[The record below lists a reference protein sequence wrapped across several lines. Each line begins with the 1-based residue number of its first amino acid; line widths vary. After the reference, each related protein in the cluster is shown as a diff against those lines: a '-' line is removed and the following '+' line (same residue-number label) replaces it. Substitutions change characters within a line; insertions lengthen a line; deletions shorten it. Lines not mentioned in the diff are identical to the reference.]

1 MKNKKYIDF
10 ILIDSNYT
18 IIINSIILI
27 NTILFIKYIYHFQY
41 FDDKIFHIVRENW
54 NEFKY
59 I

>member
-1 MKNKKYIDF
+1 MDA
-10 ILIDSNYT
+10 
-18 IIINSIILI
+18 
-27 NTILFIKYIYHFQY
+27 NTGQSSGGHTGLKIGQYIYHFQY